1 MKAWQRWRISLR
13 AESVRLGGARGPLVR
28 VAVPLG
34 FALPLAVTF
43 GVAAVAEH
51 VQSAGGILQA
61 QSVDT
66 TNAAYWPIYLGSIVF
81 AALGAWAQATAGSRA
96 LRAAAPWSGLDQLAR
111 WCFLGAIAAAATL
124 LSVSLCLLLL
134 PSFFPVLY
142 GQVNFF
148 AGLRMVALGPVYAWL
163 AVGYGVALGRL
174 LRSPALSIAALT
186 VWALLVENALWLIP
200 GGARLTGWLPF
211 LNGVFATGQD
221 VALFPPWGRDGAL
234 VYFAAVGVAL
244 WLASLR
250 RRLD

>member
-1 MKAWQRWRISLR
+1 
-13 AESVRLGGARGPLVR
+13 
-28 VAVPLG
+28 
-34 FALPLAVTF
+34 
-43 GVAAVAEH
+43 
-51 VQSAGGILQA
+51 
-61 QSVDT
+61 
-66 TNAAYWPIYLGSIVF
+66 
-81 AALGAWAQATAGSRA
+81 
-96 LRAAAPWSGLDQLAR
+96 
-111 WCFLGAIAAAATL
+111 
-124 LSVSLCLLLL
+124 
-134 PSFFPVLY
+134 
-142 GQVNFF
+142 
-148 AGLRMVALGPVYAWL
+148 MVALGPVYAWL